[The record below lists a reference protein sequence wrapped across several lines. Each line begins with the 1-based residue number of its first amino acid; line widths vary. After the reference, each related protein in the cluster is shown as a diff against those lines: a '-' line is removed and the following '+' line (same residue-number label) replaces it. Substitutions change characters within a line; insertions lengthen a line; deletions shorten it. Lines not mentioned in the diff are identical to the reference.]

1 MRRRRRAGA
10 RFDRIRVQM
19 HVASYTVRAL
29 HDMIAADF
37 FVCSLSG
44 ISVQIVSTYARGIA
58 ILPLNVDEP
67 IGGWCA

>member
-1 MRRRRRAGA
+1 
-10 RFDRIRVQM
+10 M